1 MNEEAIQYAYDLFT
15 KDGYSD
21 SLDEFKVLMSE
32 NPEALSHSYGLF
44 KQDGYE
50 DSLEDFTNLIGVE
63 QKPQEQQPK
72 QDISQE
78 DVKKKDSSDAEPTME
93 VSMDQGQEPITSQ
106 SEDTDYNLESAEN
119 MFKQN

>member
-44 KQDGYE
+44 KQDGYG
-50 DSLEDFTNLIGVE
+50 DSLEDFTNLMGVE
-63 QKPQEQQPK
+63 QKPQEEQPK

-78 DVKKKDSSDAEPTME
+78 DVKKKRFFRCGTYSFTGARTYYISVGGFRLSFRICREQ
-93 VSMDQGQEPITSQ
+93 V
-106 SEDTDYNLESAEN
+106 
-119 MFKQN
+119 